1 MRKILVGS
9 IAALMLLGIAL
20 PALAGPARLVRMEG
34 WVVDQWCGKKNANV
48 DGAGC
53 VIECHDKGAPL
64 VFATDD
70 GKTYT
75 IVDQDGAVEQVG
87 VHVKIFGTINSEGDL
102 SVGSYTPIED
112 AGGEKET
119 DS

>member
-20 PALAGPARLVRMEG
+20 PTLAAPARLVRLDG
-34 WVVDQWCGKKNANV
+34 WVVDQWCGKKNANG

-53 VIECHDKGAPL
+53 VIECHEKGAPL
-64 VFATDD
+64 VFASDD

-75 IVDQDGAVEQVG
+75 IVDQDGALDQVG
-87 VHVKIFGTINSEGDL
+87 VHVKIFGTIDSEGNL
-102 SVGSYTPIED
+102 SVGSYKPIED
-112 AGGEKET
+112 AGSEKET
-119 DS
+119 GS